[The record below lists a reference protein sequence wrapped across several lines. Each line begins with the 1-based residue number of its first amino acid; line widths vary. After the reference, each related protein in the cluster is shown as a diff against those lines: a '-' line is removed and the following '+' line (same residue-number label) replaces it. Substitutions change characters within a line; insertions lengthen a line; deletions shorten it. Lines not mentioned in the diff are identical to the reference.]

1 MFNSYGNS
9 HKAMRNTHIDK
20 GRGSSYKSGSK
31 RSMLSDIAFDR
42 LSSDFFAE
50 ELRKFHFPK

>member
-9 HKAMRNTHIDK
+9 HKVMRNTHIDK
-20 GRGSSYKSGSK
+20 GRGSSFKSGAK
-31 RSMLSDIAFDR
+31 HSMLSDIAFDR

-50 ELRKFHFPK
+50 EQRKFHFP